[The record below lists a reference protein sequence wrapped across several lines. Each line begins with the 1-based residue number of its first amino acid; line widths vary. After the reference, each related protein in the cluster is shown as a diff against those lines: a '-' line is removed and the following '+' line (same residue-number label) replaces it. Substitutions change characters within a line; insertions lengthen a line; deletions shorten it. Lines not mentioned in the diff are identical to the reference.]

1 MALSSFSFHTDDPAI
16 ARRIHDIMTGGSSVP
31 AVLPAAAPAAPSTV
45 QPPALVAPAANP
57 PAPVA
62 VAAPAAPVT
71 TQVAAPAPAPAAA
84 PAPAPAAAPA
94 PAPAAAP
101 ALDAQD
107 QAVLAAGWT
116 VEHVKQAATTYT
128 QAKGAA
134 GASGLKSILA
144 EFGAERVANGKNVL
158 APKHYPA
165 VVEKLKAA

>member
-71 TQVAAPAPAPAAA
+71 AQVA
-84 PAPAPAAAPA
+84 A

-134 GASGLKSILA
+134 GASGLKAILA

>member
-71 TQVAAPAPAPAAA
+71 AQVAAPAPVAPAA
-84 PAPAPAAAPA
+84 PAAPA

-134 GASGLKSILA
+134 GASGLKAILA

>member
-71 TQVAAPAPAPAAA
+71 TQVAAPAPA
-84 PAPAPAAAPA
+84 
-94 PAPAAAP
+94 AAP

-134 GASGLKSILA
+134 GASGLKAILA

>member
-31 AVLPAAAPAAPSTV
+31 AVLPAAAPAATSAV

-71 TQVAAPAPAPAAA
+71 AQVAAPTPAAA
-84 PAPAPAAAPA
+84 PT
-94 PAPAAAP
+94 
-101 ALDAQD
+101 LDAQD

>member
-84 PAPAPAAAPA
+84 PA
-94 PAPAAAP
+94 
-101 ALDAQD
+101 LDAQD

-134 GASGLKSILA
+134 GASGLKAILA

>member
-45 QPPALVAPAANP
+45 QPPALVAPATNP

-71 TQVAAPAPAPAAA
+71 AQVA
-84 PAPAPAAAPA
+84 A

>member
-31 AVLPAAAPAAPSTV
+31 AVLPAAAPAAPSTA

-71 TQVAAPAPAPAAA
+71 AQVAAPAPVAPAA
-84 PAPAPAAAPA
+84 PAAPA

>member
-71 TQVAAPAPAPAAA
+71 AQV
-84 PAPAPAAAPA
+84 
-94 PAPAAAP
+94 AAP

-134 GASGLKSILA
+134 GASGLKAILA

>member
-31 AVLPAAAPAAPSTV
+31 AVLPAAAPAAPSTA

-71 TQVAAPAPAPAAA
+71 TQV
-84 PAPAPAAAPA
+84 AAPA

-134 GASGLKSILA
+134 GASGLKAILA

>member
-1 MALSSFSFHTDDPAI
+1 MALSSFSFHTDDPVLAQK
-16 ARRIHDIMTGGSSVP
+16 IHDIMTGGSSVP

-45 QPPALVAPAANP
+45 QPPALVAPATNP

-71 TQVAAPAPAPAAA
+71 AQV
-84 PAPAPAAAPA
+84 
-94 PAPAAAP
+94 AAP

>member
-31 AVLPAAAPAAPSTV
+31 AVLPAAAPAAPSTA

-71 TQVAAPAPAPAAA
+71 TQVAAP
-84 PAPAPAAAPA
+84 AAPA

-134 GASGLKSILA
+134 GASGLKAILA

>member
-31 AVLPAAAPAAPSTV
+31 ADLPAAAPAAPSTV

-84 PAPAPAAAPA
+84 PT
-94 PAPAAAP
+94 
-101 ALDAQD
+101 LDAQD
-107 QAVLAAGWT
+107 QAALAAGWT

-134 GASGLKSILA
+134 GASGLKAILA

>member
-71 TQVAAPAPAPAAA
+71 TQVAAPATAPAAA
-84 PAPAPAAAPA
+84 PATAPAAAPT
-94 PAPAAAP
+94 
-101 ALDAQD
+101 LDAQD

-134 GASGLKSILA
+134 GASGLKAILA

>member
-16 ARRIHDIMTGGSSVP
+16 ARMIHDIMTGGSSVP

-71 TQVAAPAPAPAAA
+71 TQVAAPA
-84 PAPAPAAAPA
+84 
-94 PAPAAAP
+94 
-101 ALDAQD
+101 LDSQD

-134 GASGLKSILA
+134 GASGLKAILA

>member
-71 TQVAAPAPAPAAA
+71 AQVA
-84 PAPAPAAAPA
+84 A

>member
-45 QPPALVAPAANP
+45 QPPALVAPAASP

-84 PAPAPAAAPA
+84 PT
-94 PAPAAAP
+94 
-101 ALDAQD
+101 LDAQD

-134 GASGLKSILA
+134 GASGLKAILA

>member
-84 PAPAPAAAPA
+84 PA
-94 PAPAAAP
+94 
-101 ALDAQD
+101 LDAQD